1 MSELLIDQKRYKAD
15 LRYHS
20 ITVSKFVNMSMERGR
35 KTAARK
41 NIYEMLAILEKE
53 TKQDPVKFLE
63 QSLENIAPNLEVRSV
78 RIGGANYQV
87 PVPVSGMRK
96 VTLSMRWLLNAA
108 RAKKGRPI
116 AQKLADEIMLAYKN
130 EGSAIKK
137 RIDVQKM
144 AEANKA
150 FAHFG
155 RIQ

>member
-1 MSELLIDQKRYKAD
+1 MSELLIDQKRYKND
-15 LRYHS
+15 LRYGS
-20 ITVSKFVNMSMERGR
+20 ITISKLINVSMRRGR

-41 NIYEMLAILEKE
+41 NIYGTLAILEKE
-53 TKQDPVKFLE
+53 TKQDPVKYLE
-63 QSLENIAPNLEVRSV
+63 QALENIAPNLEVRSV

-96 VTLSMRWLLNAA
+96 VTLAMRWLLNAA
-108 RAKKGRPI
+108 KAKKGKPI
-116 AQKLADEIMLAYKN
+116 ATKLAEEVMLAYKN
-130 EGSAIKK
+130 EGQAIKK

-155 RIQ
+155 RVQ

>member
-1 MSELLIDQKRYKAD
+1 MSELLIDQKRYKND

-20 ITVSKFVNMSMERGR
+20 VLISKFINVSMRRGR
-35 KTAARK
+35 KAAARR
-41 NIYEMLAILEKE
+41 NIYNMLALLEKE
-53 TKQDPVKFLE
+53 TKHDPVKYLE
-63 QSLENIAPNLEVRSV
+63 QALENIAPNLEVRSV

-96 VTLSMRWLLNAA
+96 VTLAMRWLLNAA
-108 RAKKGRPI
+108 KAKKGKPI
-116 AQKLADEIMLAYKN
+116 AEKLAEEILLAYKN
-130 EGSAIKK
+130 EGQAIRK